1 MILSYALTF
10 ATTCF
15 GLALVMNLW
24 VLLRGPAVQDRI
36 LALDT
41 MVVNALALV
50 VLYGVRTLSS
60 INFEAAILIAM
71 TGFVSTVA
79 LARFL
84 LRGNVIE

>member
-1 MILSYALTF
+1 MILTAALTF
-10 ATTCF
+10 ALGCF
-15 GLALVMNLW
+15 GLALLMNLW
-24 VLLRGPAVQDRI
+24 MLLRGPQVADRI

-41 MVVNALALV
+41 MVVNALAIL
-50 VLYGVRTLSS
+50 VLYGALSLTS

-79 LARFL
+79 LARFH